1 MAIVTL
7 EYDGRNSAIKK
18 LIEVIVSLGAKDMT
32 SGYRKNECGLDKAI
46 REIESGKTIKCE
58 DYDDYLKKIRS

>member
-32 SGYRKNECGLDKAI
+32 SGYRKKECELDKAI